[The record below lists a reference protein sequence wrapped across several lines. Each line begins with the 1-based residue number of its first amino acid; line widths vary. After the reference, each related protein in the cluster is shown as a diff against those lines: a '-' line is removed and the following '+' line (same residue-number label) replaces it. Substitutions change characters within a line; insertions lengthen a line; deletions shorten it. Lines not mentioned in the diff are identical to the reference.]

1 MKVVFDAVDEDT
13 RALLQRELAGHEL
26 VFLEGPV
33 TPESL
38 TAVSDAEVLS
48 VFVSSPV
55 GKESLDALPK
65 LRCISARST
74 GYDHIDLAAAKA
86 RNIVVTNVPVYGA
99 RTIAEYTFALM
110 LALSR
115 KAYAAYDRLRRDG
128 TTDVKDY
135 EGFDLAGKTLG
146 IIGTGHIGKNVARI
160 ARGFAMRI
168 IAFDPHPDEAFAG
181 ETGCVYRPLA
191 SLVAESDIV
200 TVHVPYLPATHHL
213 IDAALLAKFKTG
225 SFFIN
230 TARGAIVD
238 TPALV
243 RALKDGHLAGAGLD
257 VLEGERELLDETSLL
272 SDDHHDIKEFQALVA
287 AHVLVD
293 TPHVIVTP
301 HIAFNTKEA
310 KHEILMTTCENI
322 RAFASGTPVHVVS

>member
-1 MKVVFDAVDEDT
+1 MKVVFDVVDEDT
-13 RALLQRELAGHEL
+13 RALFQRELAGHEL

-48 VFVSSPV
+48 VFVSSRLP
-55 GKESLDALPK
+55 KEVLHALPK
-65 LRCISARST
+65 LRCIAARST
-74 GYDHIDLAAAKA
+74 GYDHIDLAAARA
-86 RNIVVTNVPVYGA
+86 QNITVTNVPVYGA

-146 IIGTGHIGKNVARI
+146 IVGTGHIGKNVARI
-160 ARGFAMRI
+160 AQGFAMRI
-168 IAFDPHPDEAFAG
+168 IAFDPHPDETFAK
-181 ETGCVYRPLA
+181 ETGCTFLPLPA
-191 SLVAESDIV
+191 LVAESDIV

-213 IDAALLAKFKTG
+213 IDAALLAQFKTG
-225 SFFIN
+225 SFLIN

-243 RALKDGHLAGAGLD
+243 RALQDGHLAGAGLD
-257 VLEGERELLDETSLL
+257 VLEGERALLDETSLL
-272 SDDHHDIKEFQALVA
+272 ADDHHDINEFRILVADHALV
-287 AHVLVD
+287 D
-293 TPHVIVTP
+293 MPNVIVTP

-310 KHEILMTTCENI
+310 KHEILMTTCGNI
-322 RAFASGTPVHVVS
+322 QAFASGKPAHVVS

>member
-1 MKVVFDAVDEDT
+1 MKVVFDAVDGET
-13 RALLQRELAGHEL
+13 KGLFECELAGHEL
-26 VFLEGPV
+26 VFLEEPV
-33 TPESL
+33 TPTSL
-38 TAVSDAEVLS
+38 ATVPDAEILS
-48 VFVSSPV
+48 VFVSSPLS
-55 GKESLDALPK
+55 KESLLALPQ
-65 LRCISARST
+65 LRCVAARST

-86 RNIVVTNVPVYGA
+86 RGIVVSNVPVYGA

-146 IIGTGHIGKNVARI
+146 IVGTGHIGKNVARI
-160 ARGFAMRI
+160 AQGFAMRI
-168 IAFDPHPDEAFAG
+168 IAFDPHPDEAFAR
-181 ETGCVYRPLA
+181 ETGCTYHPLA

-243 RALKDGHLAGAGLD
+243 RALREKHLAGAGLD

-272 SDDHHDIKEFQALVA
+272 SDEHHDIKEFQVLVA

-293 TPHVIVTP
+293 MPHVIVTP

-310 KHEILMTTCENI
+310 KREILMTTCENI
-322 RAFASGTPVHVVS
+322 KAFVSGTPVHVVS